1 MVPEEASPS
10 LPTTLCSF
18 NILFHGWM
26 DGWMDG
32 TCFLSQNEDNQNHET
47 ELA

>member
-18 NILFHGWM
+18 NSYSM

-32 TCFLSQNEDNQNHET
+32 TCFLSQNEDDQNHET